1 MAALTAIKFQKG
13 VACPSS
19 NLLLSFLT
27 VTLSTEVA
35 TLVKTHLAGCEFCSA
50 EVLLLGHHRQLGRP
64 PRKTPEL
71 PINLRILAESLMS
84 QSDVFRTA
92 KSAKHGL
99 LLSD

>member
-1 MAALTAIKFQKG
+1 MAASIAKEFQKG

-27 VTLSTEVA
+27 TTLSTEVA
-35 TLVKTHLAGCEFCSA
+35 ILVKAHLAGCEFCSA
-50 EVLLLGHHRQLGRP
+50 ELMLLNHHRDIGKP
-64 PRKTPEL
+64 PRKTPDL

-84 QSDVFRTA
+84 QSRTFA
-92 KSAKHGL
+92 KVKSPRHGL

>member
-1 MAALTAIKFQKG
+1 MAALKVNNFQKE

-19 NLLLSFLT
+19 NLLLSFLAAA
-27 VTLSTEVA
+27 LSTDVA

-50 EVLLLGHHRQLGRP
+50 ELMLLTHHRQLGKP
-64 PRKTPEL
+64 PKKTPDL

-84 QSDVFRTA
+84 QSGVFRSA